1 MTKCYRPE
9 GHLLDTPNNQALC
22 ASPAALRRAMEQE
35 VILEGSAILCGPEHG
50 LWVDVGP
57 FRGYMPRTETALGIA
72 DGSTRDI
79 AILSRVGRPVCFTV
93 EALEERE
100 GHLCPI
106 LSRRRAQELAQAAL
120 LDSLSPGQVL
130 PVRVTH
136 LEPFGCFVDIGCGI
150 VSLLPIDAISVSR
163 ISHPRDRFS
172 IGQNIFVAVRSIAED
187 GKICLSHKEL
197 LGTWEENAA
206 KFRSG
211 ETVAGIIRSVEP
223 YGIFVELAPNL
234 AGLAESKSDVRIG
247 QQASVY
253 IKSLIPNKM
262 KIKLIIVDSFDA
274 EPEARPFEYFIQSGR
289 LERFRY
295 SPESSDKTIETLFS
309 PEAVPSGEPI
319 KSR

>member
-1 MTKCYRPE
+1 MTAFLPE
-9 GHLLDTPNNQALC
+9 GYCPPAQTPVFRTFSAVQEAMQA
-22 ASPAALRRAMEQE
+22 SK
-35 VILEGSAILCGPEHG
+35 ILEARAVVCDAEHN
-50 LWVDVGP
+50 LIVDLGCMK
-57 FRGYMPRTETALGIA
+57 GIIPREECALGIRE
-72 DGSTRDI
+72 GTTRDI
-79 AILSRVGRPVCFTV
+79 AIISKVNKPVCFQITRIRSD
-93 EALEERE
+93 EKFKPYA
-100 GHLCPI
+100 I
-106 LSRRRAQELAQAAL
+106 LSRRAVQQTCRQEYIEKLR
-120 LDSLSPGQVL
+120 PGDII
-130 PVRVTH
+130 PGKITH

>member
-136 LEPFGCFVDIGCGI
+136 LEPFGAFVDIGCGVPSMI
-150 VSLLPIDAISVSR
+150 GIENISVSR
-163 ISHPRDRFS
+163 IPHPSARFS
-172 IGQNIFVAVRSIAED
+172 VGRDIYAVVLDLDRE
-187 GKICLSHKEL
+187 
-197 LGTWEENAA
+197 A
-206 KFRSG
+206 KR
-211 ETVAGIIRSVEP
+211 
-223 YGIFVELAPNL
+223 
-234 AGLAESKSDVRIG
+234 
-247 QQASVY
+247 VY
-253 IKSLIPNKM
+253 L
-262 KIKLIIVDSFDA
+262 
-274 EPEARPFEYFIQSGR
+274 
-289 LERFRY
+289 
-295 SPESSDKTIETLFS
+295 T
-309 PEAVPSGEPI
+309 
-319 KSR
+319 